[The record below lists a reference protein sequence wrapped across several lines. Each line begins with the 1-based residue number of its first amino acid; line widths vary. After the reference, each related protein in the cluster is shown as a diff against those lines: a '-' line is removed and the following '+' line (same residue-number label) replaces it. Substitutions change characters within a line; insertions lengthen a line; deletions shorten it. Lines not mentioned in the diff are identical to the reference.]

1 MNGDCPNDCPYL
13 STETDFKMGRREAYF
28 YRRCIRYGEWM
39 MTGAFI
45 LSCAACNIELGMDVG
60 AEQFTSLLIADSLRE
75 LLDD

>member
-1 MNGDCPNDCPYL
+1 
-13 STETDFKMGRREAYF
+13 
-28 YRRCIRYGEWM
+28 M